1 MLERTKPI
9 SDRLRLIVAE
19 PQLVSEADLGHLS
32 EAADL
37 LDDLA
42 SRLATIEAVLREFRE
57 ADLEIL
63 NMNIPTRDAFERL
76 HTAERSVD
84 AVLGIP
90 NPEEEPEPTEA
101 DEPPKPRP
109 YLTRGRRG

>member
-1 MLERTKPI
+1 MIERTKPV
-9 SDRLRLIVAE
+9 SERLRLIAAE
-19 PQLVSEADLGHLS
+19 PQLVEAADLEVIS

-37 LDDLA
+37 LDELT

-57 ADLEIL
+57 ADLDIV
-63 NMNIPTRDAFERL
+63 NANIPTRDAFERL
-76 HTAERSVD
+76 HSAEQSVD
-84 AVLGIP
+84 AVLGIR
-90 NPEEEPEPTEA
+90 NPEEDPEPTEA